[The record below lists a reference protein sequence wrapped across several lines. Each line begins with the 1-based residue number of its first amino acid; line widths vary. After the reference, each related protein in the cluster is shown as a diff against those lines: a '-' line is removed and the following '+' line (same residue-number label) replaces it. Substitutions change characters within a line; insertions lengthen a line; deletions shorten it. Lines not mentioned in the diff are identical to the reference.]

1 MKSSYLKHILT
12 IAVLVGLGM
21 AAYKYLN
28 GEEVL
33 DALRN
38 FDYIYAPFILA
49 LSAAYLLLKAWRFVF
64 LTRPLS
70 ALAWN
75 IIFKAFVAGQAA
87 TLLPGGVA
95 ARSGLMHQVGMPVA
109 RSSVPVALSSLQDQ
123 VVFILG
129 SLVAALWFEY
139 ARMPALVILAVL
151 VAGAAIFL
159 FPPTRQWLARLAD
172 WTAGKFRIRK
182 QWYNFLEAVP
192 RVVTTRTML
201 ITMAITLV
209 AFAIRIVVLQLSMLG
224 VGLSLSYPA
233 LFLAYI
239 LPTMLGRIFPLPG
252 GVGVTEAGMVGFISS
267 TAGTDIN
274 TTTAAVAIFRVGT
287 VVYEALL
294 GALVYFFAWQG
305 EKEVA
310 REEEATSSAPS

>member
-12 IAVLVGLGM
+12 VAVLVGLGL

-28 GEEVL
+28 GAEVMA
-33 DALRN
+33 ALRS
-38 FDYIYAPFILA
+38 FDYIYAPFMLA

-64 LTRPLS
+64 LTRPLTN
-70 ALAWN
+70 LAWG

-95 ARSGLMHQVGMPVA
+95 ARAGLMHQVGMPVS
-109 RSSVPVALSSLQDQ
+109 RSSVPVGLSSLLDQ

-139 ARMPALVILAVL
+139 ARTPALIILGVLLVVAAVFI
-151 VAGAAIFL
+151 V
-159 FPPTRQWLARLAD
+159 PTSRRKLAHLAD
-172 WTAGKFRIRK
+172 WTAGKFHARQ
-182 QWYNFLEAVP
+182 QWHHFLDAVP
-192 RVVTTRTML
+192 RVVTLRTML
-201 ITMAITLV
+201 ITMGITLV
-209 AFAIRIVVLQLSMLG
+209 AFAIRIFVLHFSMLG

-274 TTTAAVAIFRVGT
+274 TTAAAVAIFRVVT

-310 REEEATSSAPS
+310 REEEATSSASS